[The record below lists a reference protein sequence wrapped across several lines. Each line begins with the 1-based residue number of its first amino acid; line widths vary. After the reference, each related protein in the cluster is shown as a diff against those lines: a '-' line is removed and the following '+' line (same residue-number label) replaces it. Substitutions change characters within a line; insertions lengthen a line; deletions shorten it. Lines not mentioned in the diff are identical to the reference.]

1 MNKIIVILVFAILP
15 VGIIAQTKDKNLA
28 MTRKEKRNEETEKTY
43 QLNKYMVEN
52 RDFVLEADRLQ
63 DRYGNLAN
71 VSSTIN
77 FVAVDSATAIIQI
90 GSNLRFGPNG
100 VGGVT
105 AKGKISNWKLVEH
118 QKQKSFSLSFNVMTS
133 IGIYDLYFM
142 ITPSNSSTVRLTSL
156 RAGELT
162 FIGSMVPYSE
172 SGVFE
177 GQSL

>member
-1 MNKIIVILVFAILP
+1 MKKIIIILVIAILP
-15 VGIIAQTKDKNLA
+15 IGIIAQTADQNLA
-28 MTRKEKRNEETEKTY
+28 MTKKEKRNVEIEKQY

-63 DRYGNLAN
+63 DRRGNLAN

-90 GSNLRFGPNG
+90 GSNYRFGPNG

-105 AKGKISNWKLVEH
+105 AKGKISNWKLVEN

-142 ITPSNSSTVRLTSL
+142 IVPSNSSSARLTGL

-162 FIGSMVPYSE
+162 FIGNMIPYSE

>member
-1 MNKIIVILVFAILP
+1 MKKIIVILVLAISP
-15 VGIIAQTKDKNLA
+15 IGIIAQTTDKNLA
-28 MTRKEKRNEETEKTY
+28 MTRKEKRNEQTQKQYE
-43 QLNKYMVEN
+43 LNKYMDEN

-63 DRYGNLAN
+63 DRHGNLAN

-90 GSNLRFGPNG
+90 GSNYRFGPNG

-105 AKGKISNWKLVEH
+105 AKGKISNWKLVEN

-142 ITPSNSSTVRLTSL
+142 IVPSNSSSARLTGL

-162 FIGSMVPYSE
+162 FIGNMIPYSE

>member
-1 MNKIIVILVFAILP
+1 MKKIIVIIVLAILP
-15 VGIIAQTKDKNLA
+15 VFMMAQTTDINLA
-28 MTRKEKRNEETEKTY
+28 MTRKEKRNEEIQKQYE
-43 QLNKYMVEN
+43 LNKYMLEN

-90 GSNLRFGPNG
+90 GSNYRFGPNG

-105 AKGKISNWKLVEH
+105 AKGKISNWKLVEN
-118 QKQKSFSLSFNVMTS
+118 QKQKTFSLSFNVMTS
-133 IGIYDLYFM
+133 IGIYDLYFT
-142 ITPSNSSTVRLTSL
+142 IVPSNSSSVRLTGL

-162 FIGSMVPYSE
+162 FIGSMIPFSE